1 MYNFLARVC
10 PHVGHRG
17 ASGQAGGNSLPGRG
31 RGTRGADL
39 GQETREEKK
48 NPAVPAKQGSEMK
61 YRETSADAKWSQFAL
76 QRLFCGFREAALSW
90 DKAL

>member
-1 MYNFLARVC
+1 MEGAVAEQVETVWTGLRER
-10 PHVGHRG
+10 HVGQIWGKG
-17 ASGQAGGNSLPGRG
+17 A
-31 RGTRGADL
+31 
-39 GQETREEKK
+39 REEKK

-61 YRETSADAKWSQFAL
+61 YRETSADAQWSQFAL